1 MNTKKTVSL
10 SPPLRT
16 LAGRYLRQK
25 DLANLFAVTT
35 RQIRRWE
42 RQAEKEGRPFPKPY
56 NLSGLA
62 RMFMMRRTHCW
73 SRSWAEQLGLLDV
86 FEEFENCTRQQI
98 DSTPADHRELA
109 CTNLLLH
116 LAGDHLPEG
125 VEFFKLGPGT
135 VSDAQVMLGLLMT
148 YPPTAKRLT
157 KAWREAICI
166 YNMAMAGAG
175 GISAPAASRVA

>member
-1 MNTKKTVSL
+1 
-10 SPPLRT
+10 
-16 LAGRYLRQK
+16 
-25 DLANLFAVTT
+25 
-35 RQIRRWE
+35 
-42 RQAEKEGRPFPKPY
+42 
-56 NLSGLA
+56 
-62 RMFMMRRTHCW
+62 MRRTHCW

-135 VSDAQVMLGLLMT
+135 VTDAQVMLGLLMT

-157 KAWREAICI
+157 KVWREAICI

-175 GISAPAASRVA
+175 GISLQRQAVSPRIRPRRQIGRRGTFRSWLCHPEQASWVATQT

>member
-1 MNTKKTVSL
+1 MKTTKIASL
-10 SPPLRT
+10 DAPLRT
-16 LAGRYLRQK
+16 GSGSHLRQK
-25 DLANLFAVTT
+25 DVSNLLVVTT
-35 RQIRRWE
+35 RQVRRWE
-42 RQAEKEGRPFPKPY
+42 RTAAKEGRPFTKPY
-56 NLSGLA
+56 SHAALA
-62 RMFMMRRTHCW
+62 RMFIMRRTHCW
-73 SRSWAEQLGLLDV
+73 SRAWAEQLGLLDV

-135 VSDAQVMLGLLMT
+135 VTDAQVMLGLLMT

-166 YNMAMAGAG
+166 YNMAGAG
-175 GISAPAASRVA
+175 FNSAPAASKVA